1 MKYKSPGRLFVP
13 FLGLLPNHN
22 TGLCPTSPF
31 PPTFTASSPTQGFNI
46 LPTPLSPFS
55 RSTPKPA
62 ASNNVCHVK
71 VSILPLELYS
81 CQISRMLNIISF
93 HCIMVCNYDTSQLK
107 IYEYD
112 LYDFQAQIQEC
123 DKGRDFNSCFY
134 CKRTLKLYNKVGR
147 TVRGFL
153 KKLNT
158 SYPS

>member
-93 HCIMVCNYDTSQLK
+93 HCIILTEIDISFVIRIPLQNRHTMPISTAK
-107 IYEYD
+107 IISIC
-112 LYDFQAQIQEC
+112 QQ
-123 DKGRDFNSCFY
+123 KFY
-134 CKRTLKLYNKVGR
+134 
-147 TVRGFL
+147 
-153 KKLNT
+153 
-158 SYPS
+158 

>member
-1 MKYKSPGRLFVP
+1 MNCLCKETIHLRQNFSLTFSDINLKDMKYKSPGRLFVP
-13 FLGLLPNHN
+13 FLALLPNHN

-93 HCIMVCNYDTSQLK
+93 HCIMVCNYDTS
-107 IYEYD
+107 
-112 LYDFQAQIQEC
+112 
-123 DKGRDFNSCFY
+123 
-134 CKRTLKLYNKVGR
+134 
-147 TVRGFL
+147 
-153 KKLNT
+153 
-158 SYPS
+158 